1 MTLFLLLNPK
11 HYDNSDPTGEADVW
25 RKRKKQREKEEEE
38 LAVALLLEQY
48 KKQQKAEPERIDFE
62 KLLTG
67 ALQANYYGM
76 TAERQM
82 RIKQLFLIMLLDD
95 D

>member
-48 KKQQKAEPERIDFE
+48 KKQQIA
-62 KLLTG
+62 G
-67 ALQANYYGM
+67 S
-76 TAERQM
+76 
-82 RIKQLFLIMLLDD
+82 
-95 D
+95 